1 MAELRRGEDE
11 TASEDEY
18 PCVAKKQEGPVCPS
32 KKQGGAIMDKQ
43 TAVMEKLGFATV
55 NPSTEAEIETFSF
68 FNPVQTEEVVA
79 RADKSFQSFRKL
91 SVHKRAELFSNLAST
106 LRKNKAQ
113 LAKVITTEMGKVFVE
128 AEAEVDKCTR
138 EADWYAEHGPQIM
151 ADEPAPTG
159 AVNAYVSYL
168 PLGPI
173 LAIMPWNFP
182 IWQLTRMAIPTMLAG
197 NVVLVKHSPNT
208 QRSSLE
214 FERIMLQAG
223 FPEGVFQNLI
233 LNTDDIVNVI
243 NDARVQGASVT
254 GSVRAGSAV
263 ASEAGKVIK
272 KTVMELG
279 GSDAFIV
286 CEDADIPKAVAA
298 GIRGRF
304 QNAGQVCLAAK
315 RFILVGKIADEFE
328 RSFVDAAKSL
338 RVGDPFES
346 STDLGP
352 LARADLRDSLQK
364 QVEGSI
370 AKGARLLC
378 GGKPVDGKGAFYPP
392 TVLSGVTE
400 GMPAFDEETFGPVAA
415 LTRVPDVD
423 SAVLAANASQFGL
436 SGSLWTRDIDLAR
449 KVARDLY
456 TGGVFINGVTASD
469 PRVPVGGVKNSGYG
483 RELSHFGAHA
493 FVNAQTVWIENA

>member
-1 MAELRRGEDE
+1 
-11 TASEDEY
+11 
-18 PCVAKKQEGPVCPS
+18 
-32 KKQGGAIMDKQ
+32 
-43 TAVMEKLGFATV
+43 MEKSGFATV
-55 NPSTEAEIETFSF
+55 NPSTGEQIETFSF
-68 FNPVQTEEVVA
+68 FTPAQTEEVVA
-79 RADKSFQSFRKL
+79 RADKLFQSFRKV
-91 SVHKRAELFSNLAST
+91 SAYKRAQLFSSLASV

-113 LAKVITTEMGKVFVE
+113 LSKVITTEMGKIFAE
-128 AEAEVDKCTR
+128 AEAEVEKCAV
-138 EADWYAEHGPQIM
+138 EANWYAEHGPKMI
-151 ADEPAPTG
+151 ADEPAATG
-159 AVNAYVSYL
+159 PVNAYVSYL

-182 IWQLTRMAIPTMLAG
+182 LWQLTRMAIPTILAG

-214 FERIMLQAG
+214 FERVMLEAG
-223 FPEGVFQNLI
+223 FPQGVFQNLI
-233 LNTDDIVNVI
+233 LKRDDIVNVI

-298 GIRGRF
+298 GIYGRF
-304 QNAGQVCLAAK
+304 HNAGQVCLAAK
-315 RFILVGKIADEFE
+315 RFILVDKIADEFE
-328 RSFVDAAKSL
+328 RRFVEAAKAL
-338 RVGDPFES
+338 RVGDPFDA
-346 STDLGP
+346 STQMGP
-352 LARADLRDSLQK
+352 LARADLRDSLHK
-364 QVEGSI
+364 QVEATV

-378 GGKPVDGKGAFYPP
+378 GGKPVAGKGALYPA

-400 GMPAFDEETFGPVAA
+400 GMPAFDDETFGPVAA
-415 LTRVPDVD
+415 ITHVPDVD
-423 SAVLAANASQFGL
+423 AAVHAANASQFGL
-436 SGSLWTRDIDLAR
+436 SGNIWTSDLDLAR
-449 KVARDLY
+449 RIARDLY
-456 TGGVFINGVTASD
+456 TGGVFINGVTSSD

-493 FVNAQTVWIENA
+493 FVNAQTVWIEGS

>member
-1 MAELRRGEDE
+1 
-11 TASEDEY
+11 
-18 PCVAKKQEGPVCPS
+18 
-32 KKQGGAIMDKQ
+32 
-43 TAVMEKLGFATV
+43 
-55 NPSTEAEIETFSF
+55 
-68 FNPVQTEEVVA
+68 
-79 RADKSFQSFRKL
+79 
-91 SVHKRAELFSNLAST
+91 
-106 LRKNKAQ
+106 
-113 LAKVITTEMGKVFVE
+113 
-128 AEAEVDKCTR
+128 
-138 EADWYAEHGPQIM
+138 M

-159 AVNAYVSYL
+159 TVNAYVSYL

-214 FERIMLQAG
+214 FERIILEAG
-223 FPEGVFQNLI
+223 FPEGVFQNLV
-233 LNTDDIVNVI
+233 LKRDDIVNVI
-243 NDARVQGASVT
+243 NDPRVQGASVT

-286 CEDADIPKAVAA
+286 CEDADIRKAVEA
-298 GIRGRF
+298 GVRGRF
-304 QNAGQVCLAAK
+304 HNAGQVCLAAK
-315 RFILVGKIADEFE
+315 RFILVEKIADEFE
-328 RSFVDAAKSL
+328 HLFVEAAKSI
-338 RVGDPFES
+338 RVGDPFNPEMHM
-346 STDLGP
+346 GP
-352 LARADLRDSLQK
+352 MARADLRDSLHK

-370 AKGARLLC
+370 AKGARVLS
-378 GGKPVDGKGAFYPP
+378 GGKPMEGKGAFYTP
-392 TVLSGVTE
+392 TVLSGVTQ

-415 LTRVPDVD
+415 ITRVPDVD
-423 SAVLAANASQFGL
+423 AAVKAANASQFGL
-436 SGSLWTRDIDLAR
+436 SGNLWTKDVESAR
-449 KVARDLY
+449 KIARDLY

-493 FVNAQTVWIENA
+493 FANPQTVWIEAA